1 MKYARNEVWLN
12 SERLLA
18 FLNEDGTV
26 TFTEGATEEEL
37 REAIRL
43 LLIDSEVKRQRRLEQ
58 IAESFKIAKRP
69 LSSS

>member
-26 TFTEGATEEEL
+26 TFAEGATEEEL

-43 LLIDSEVKRQRRLEQ
+43 LLCQMEIDRQKRLED
-58 IAESFKIAKRP
+58 FKP